1 MTVPYLNKQGLSQQK
16 AQATSV
22 FIILPLTILSTILYL
37 KTSIFSLKESLIF
50 LPFGIIG
57 AILGGIFLK
66 KIPAAFLKIIFS
78 VFMIYAGVR
87 MLIK

>member
-57 AILGGIFLK
+57 AILGGVFLK
-66 KIPAAFLKIIFS
+66 KIPAAILKIIFS